1 MGITII
7 SSTFASTKA
16 LQPISTTLF
25 QRNQNEGL
33 SSRYCS
39 GCHSLR
45 FRCAVEGWKVLG
57 WSLEGRLEERSRGEV
72 HGRSV
77 RIHLD
82 LQRGRNPGPG
92 RRQQQQ
98 PNRWSCRRQGA
109 L

>member
-1 MGITII
+1 MGNQLINTRNQQ
-7 SSTFASTKA
+7 SFT
-16 LQPISTTLF
+16 TTLNNTL
-25 QRNQNEGL
+25 QTSQDEGF
-33 SSRYCS
+33 SSRCCS
-39 GCHSLR
+39 GCHSLC
-45 FRCAVEGWKVLG
+45 FRCAVEGQKVLG
-57 WSLEGRLEERSRGEV
+57 WSLEGRLEERSRAEV